1 MQLYQE
7 LIVDTLPLEQLLE
20 GLKQAKLYH
29 FSLHQVSS
37 ASAPDSVSQGPNPT
51 DLVIYLS
58 DDNKK
63 SSQMNEISPATGDSW
78 LLQAI
83 YNQRLFSSSRISF
96 ILAQISQI
104 VINAS
109 LNPDEY
115 IGKIDVMTEAQR
127 NLIPDPHKDLH
138 W

>member
-1 MQLYQE
+1 
-7 LIVDTLPLEQLLE
+7 
-20 GLKQAKLYH
+20 
-29 FSLHQVSS
+29 
-37 ASAPDSVSQGPNPT
+37 
-51 DLVIYLS
+51 
-58 DDNKK
+58 
-63 SSQMNEISPATGDSW
+63 MNEISPTAGDSW

-115 IGKIDVMTEAQR
+115 IGKIDIMTEAQR
-127 NLIPDPHKDLH
+127 KLLPDPHKDLH

>member
-1 MQLYQE
+1 M
-7 LIVDTLPLEQLLE
+7 PLDHLLE
-20 GLKQAKLYH
+20 GLKQAKLYN
-29 FSLHQVSS
+29 FALHQVFS
-37 ASAPDSVSQGPNPT
+37 ASTTHSLSQGPNPT
-51 DLVIYLS
+51 DLRIYLS
-58 DDNKK
+58 DDNAK
-63 SSQMNEISPATGDSW
+63 SSNINGISPTAGDSW

-109 LNPDEY
+109 LNPGEY
-115 IGKIDVMTEAQR
+115 IGKIDIMTEAQR
-127 NLIPDPHKDLH
+127 KLLPDPHKDLH